1 MEQAACWS
9 RLGRG
14 ALLIAAAAV
23 LSALGGCS
31 SSFSRFDFPAFNMTT
46 SDSTASAESP
56 KPQPEADLATT
67 SSLPVPEESVYASSD
82 TRSGVARASL
92 PPVQQSSPAPRVTPA
107 SYSPLPNSQPH
118 MQKVAFAGTTPHAE
132 PAILRVSDEPVASRK
147 VKVGRGDTLSSLSKR
162 YNVPVEAIKSA
173 NNLSDTRLTAGQEL
187 IIPAPG
193 SPEATAQAEPDTHV
207 TTAPVAPGW
216 TESPRA
222 ASGATYKVQKG
233 DTPHSIA
240 AKNSVAEKD
249 LLAAN
254 KLARVDRLQI
264 GQTLIIPDAKPGATP
279 PAVAATESPSSAPA
293 SAPEVHVVKTT
304 TIPAPGSPVPT
315 SEPAKAASAET
326 VKGSGPGPVAASP
339 EVTGPSGKDEKPST
353 PIASNDQLPTPEP
366 MSGSGNSF
374 RWPVQ
379 GRIISEFGTKPDGGH
394 NDGID
399 VAVPQGTSV
408 KAAENGVVAYA
419 GDELKGYGNLV
430 LVRHAN
436 NWVSA
441 YAHNDELLV
450 KRGDKVRRGQIIAK
464 AGKTGSVSQP
474 QVHFELRRGSR
485 PVDPTKYMANAQAS
499 AD

>member
-9 RLGRG
+9 RLSRG
-14 ALLIAAAAV
+14 ALLIAAAAIV
-23 LSALGGCS
+23 SALGGCS
-31 SSFSRFDFPAFNMTT
+31 SSFSRFDFPAFNMTS
-46 SDSTASAESP
+46 SDASAGSP
-56 KPQPEADLATT
+56 QSPQPQPQAQADLSTT
-67 SSLPVPEESVYASSD
+67 SSLPIPEESVYASSD

-92 PPVQQSSPAPRVTPA
+92 PPVPQSSPAPRVTPA

-118 MQKVAFAGTTPHAE
+118 MQKVAFAGATPHAE
-132 PAILRVSDEPVASRK
+132 PAVLRVSDEPVASRK
-147 VKVGRGDTLSSLSKR
+147 VKVGRGDTLSSLSKH
-162 YNVPVEAIKSA
+162 YGVSVEAIKSA

-193 SPEATAQAEPDTHV
+193 SHEATAQAVPDTHV
-207 TTAPVAPGW
+207 TAAPPAPGW

-254 KLARVDRLQI
+254 KLTRVNRLQI
-264 GQTLIIPDAKPGATP
+264 GQTLIIPDAKNATP
-279 PAVAATESPSSAPA
+279 VVAATESPASAPA

-304 TIPAPGSPVPT
+304 TIPAPGVSS

-326 VKGSGPGPVAASP
+326 AKGTGPAAVAAST

-374 RWPVQ
+374 RWPVL
-379 GRIISEFGTKPDGGH
+379 GRIISEFGAKPDGGH

-464 AGKTGSVSQP
+464 AGTTGSVSQP

-485 PVDPTKYMANAQAS
+485 PVDPTKYLANAQAS